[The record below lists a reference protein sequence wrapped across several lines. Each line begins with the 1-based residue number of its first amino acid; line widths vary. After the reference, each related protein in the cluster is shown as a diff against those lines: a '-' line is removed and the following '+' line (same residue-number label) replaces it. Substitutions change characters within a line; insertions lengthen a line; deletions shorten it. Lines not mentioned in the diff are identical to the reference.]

1 MNSLL
6 LLLALSV
13 STAKPADVAYLALEK
28 EAAVIAEPLRGVD
41 QRRSVGV
48 RDASAAPPSASG
60 RLSPVIYGRART
72 TEGIDST
79 GVAPSIERDT
89 VCPWIIG
96 RLKRNGSPV
105 VAPRPLRD
113 SVSEANRTS
122 ILAGILFDG
131 PWLYT
136 STRQTD

>member
-72 TEGIDST
+72 TEGIDRLAWRHRSSAT
-79 GVAPSIERDT
+79 QYALGSSVA
-89 VCPWIIG
+89 
-96 RLKRNGSPV
+96 
-105 VAPRPLRD
+105 
-113 SVSEANRTS
+113 
-122 ILAGILFDG
+122 
-131 PWLYT
+131 
-136 STRQTD
+136 